1 MHCLWNVNNEL
12 RGLGGRDSGKPSECS
27 VHLSEPEPM
36 VFAEEPE
43 ARA

>member
-1 MHCLWNVNNEL
+1 MSCE
-12 RGLGGRDSGKPSECS
+12 DSGVATRGSLPECS